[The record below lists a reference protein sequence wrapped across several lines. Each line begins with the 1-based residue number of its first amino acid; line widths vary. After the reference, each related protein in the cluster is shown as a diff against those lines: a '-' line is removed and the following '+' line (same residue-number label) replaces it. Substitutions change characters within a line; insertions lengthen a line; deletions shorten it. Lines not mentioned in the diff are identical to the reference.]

1 MQAIQIRYLGAT
13 TYRGVRLK
21 AFSEAGSIT
30 EGRDYESECAADQAE
45 RLANRFATEMYAA
58 SVVVGFGQLPN
69 NGDWVATLGANR
81 Q

>member
-30 EGRDYESECAADQAE
+30 EGRDYESEAAEQAK

-58 SVVVGFGQLPN
+58 SVVVGFGKLPN
-69 NGDWVATLGANR
+69 NGDWVATLGV
-81 Q
+81 